1 MILPGIDTV
10 FHFLNLDTL
19 NQTENQLNPGGGV
32 KQISF
37 TNRNNHFK
45 LFERTILGK
54 FMTKDAEYSQKS
66 TRKKFSGN
74 LNVRNAFI
82 HNAETATPTR
92 VTDA

>member
-37 TNRNNHFK
+37 TNRTYIFNYFK
-45 LFERTILGK
+45 EQFLE
-54 FMTKDAEYSQKS
+54 
-66 TRKKFSGN
+66 FSWT
-74 LNVRNAFI
+74 LHV
-82 HNAETATPTR
+82 
-92 VTDA
+92 

>member
-45 LFERTILGK
+45 LFQRTILGK
-54 FMTKDAEYSQKS
+54 YIDIHAENCRTWTQTKSEFWTQMVKPG
-66 TRKKFSGN
+66 TIPWKF
-74 LNVRNAFI
+74 
-82 HNAETATPTR
+82 
-92 VTDA
+92 

>member
-45 LFERTILGK
+45 LFQRTILGK
-54 FMTKDAEYSQKS
+54 FIDKDAENKWTS
-66 TRKKFSGN
+66 TRTKIGTILRELEYPKCLHS
-74 LNVRNAFI
+74 
-82 HNAETATPTR
+82 
-92 VTDA
+92 

>member
-37 TNRNNHFK
+37 TNQK
-45 LFERTILGK
+45 LLF
-54 FMTKDAEYSQKS
+54 
-66 TRKKFSGN
+66 
-74 LNVRNAFI
+74 
-82 HNAETATPTR
+82 
-92 VTDA
+92 

>member
-37 TNRNNHFK
+37 SNSTKIFSNFFK
-45 LFERTILGK
+45 EQF
-54 FMTKDAEYSQKS
+54 Q
-66 TRKKFSGN
+66 GN
-74 LNVRNAFI
+74 L
-82 HNAETATPTR
+82 
-92 VTDA
+92 